1 MTYLLDANT
10 CIKFLNGQSE
20 SVRQRF
26 ESLPF
31 SDLALCSI
39 VKSELFYGA
48 MKSARPRAYGEAPSL
63 LRALRFLSG

>member
-26 ESLPF
+26 ESLP
-31 SDLALCSI
+31 SSELALCSV
-39 VKSELFYGA
+39 VKAERL
-48 MKSARPRAYGEAPSL
+48 
-63 LRALRFLSG
+63 